1 MTMTFATGTR
11 SDTRRHDA
19 FTLVELILVMALL
32 VMAVSIIMPTMSR
45 FFGARAAD
53 SEAKQFMALIHY
65 GQDRAVSEGVTMILW
80 VDSANRAYGLERE
93 PGYGGQDPLAVEN
106 TLADGLK
113 IDTARSTVKL
123 PVANS
128 QTGRIQTGQVAQGK
142 NRLPAIYF
150 LPDGA
155 VNSAMSVSGVSIQN
169 ANDPP
174 VWIALSGSQLS
185 YGIQSQN
192 PAALRR

>member
-1 MTMTFATGTR
+1 MTMTFATGTK
-11 SDTRRHDA
+11 SDASRPDA
-19 FTLVELILVMALL
+19 FTLVELILVMALI

-45 FFGARAAD
+45 FFGARAVD
-53 SEAKQFMALIHY
+53 SEARQFVALTHY
-65 GQDRAVSEGVTMILW
+65 GQNRAVSEGVPIMLW
-80 VDSANRAYGLERE
+80 IDSGNRQYGLERE
-93 PGYGGQDPLAVEN
+93 PGYGGSDPLAVEN

-128 QTGRIQTGQVAQGK
+128 QTGRILTGQVAQGK
-142 NRLPAIYF
+142 ARLPAIYF
-150 LPDGA
+150 MPDGA
-155 VNSAMSVSGVSIQN
+155 VNDAMSVSGVSLQN

-174 VWIALSGSQLS
+174 VWIVLSGSQLS
-185 YGIQSQN
+185 YGIQTQN

>member
-11 SDTRRHDA
+11 SETHRRDA

-32 VMAVSIIMPTMSR
+32 VMAAAIIMPAVPR
-45 FFGARAAD
+45 FFGARAVD
-53 SEAKQFMALIHY
+53 SEARQFMALIHY
-65 GQDRAVSEGVTMILW
+65 GQDRAVSEGVTMVLW
-80 VDSANRAYGLERE
+80 VDSANRQYGLERE
-93 PGYGGQDPLAVEN
+93 PGYGGQDPLAVAN

-128 QTGRIQTGQVAQGK
+128 QTGRILTGQVAQGK
-142 NRLPAIYF
+142 NKLPAIYF
-150 LPDGA
+150 SPDGA

-169 ANDPP
+169 AKDAP

-192 PAALRR
+192 PAAPRR